1 MDIDHD
7 KRRFEAILCSA
18 GISAALGF
26 LNARTPHRFTGIYRY
41 DGDMLRNEY
50 LYDQFHTEVVKG
62 EDVPLAQAYCS
73 IVAHTGA
80 ALEILDTAALSPNQV
95 IAGSSV
101 ISYCGVLIRDQQGEP
116 FGALCHF
123 DLKPCQARVSDLP
136 LLEAVAPLFFIALSG
151 LTQPLQPLPQL

>member
-1 MDIDHD
+1 MDIEID
-7 KRRFEAILCSA
+7 KRRFEAILRSA

-50 LYDQFHTEVVKG
+50 LFDQFDTKVVKG

-80 ALEILDTAALSPNQV
+80 ALEVLDTATLSPSQ
-95 IAGSSV
+95 IISGSPV
-101 ISYCGVLIRDQQGEP
+101 ISYCGVLIRDYQGEAY
-116 FGALCHF
+116 GALCHF
-123 DLKPCQARVSDLP
+123 DMKPCQVRVSDLP

-151 LTQPLQPLPQL
+151 DTVLATCTM

>member
-7 KRRFEAILCSA
+7 KRRFEAILYSA
-18 GISAALGF
+18 GIPAALGF

-50 LYDQFHTEVVKG
+50 LYDQFHPKVIKG

-80 ALEILDTAALSPNQV
+80 ALEVLDTAKLSPSQI
-95 IAGSSV
+95 IAGSPV
-101 ISYCGVLIRDQQGEP
+101 ISYCGVLIRDYQDQP

-123 DLKPCQARVSDLP
+123 DMKPCQVRVSDLP
-136 LLEAVAPLFFIALSG
+136 LLEAVAPLLFSE
-151 LTQPLQPLPQL
+151 LTGHPEPLPIV